1 MSTRHF
7 DVGLVHGVVAT
18 RTGARLPQIADA
30 FDVAEVIGA
39 ATDQHVLLL
48 SNIPQ
53 HFRGHVEA
61 DTLFSDPARIS
72 MLAMAHHRIL
82 QAAAVITDVV
92 PIRLGTL
99 VRGLKGARDLLTREA
114 GPFAERLTT
123 IRNAV
128 EFAVRILPARRPTP
142 TPQAS
147 QMHAGSGRAYLRA
160 RSDECV
166 RGRPAAVDIALQELA
181 LRAVATCER
190 QPGSR
195 QAGRPRA
202 VADVAFLVD
211 RRKLTAFDECAGVIE
226 QQIARNGL
234 ALDIFGP
241 LPAYSFVDG
250 RPEDQ
255 R

>member
-1 MSTRHF
+1 MSTRQF
-7 DVGLVHGVVAT
+7 DVGLVHGVIAT
-18 RTGARLPQIADA
+18 RSAARLPQISDA

-39 ATDQHVLLL
+39 AADQHALLL

-99 VRGLKGARDLLTREA
+99 VRGPKGARDLLTREA
-114 GPFAERLTT
+114 GRFTERLAT

-128 EFAVRILPARRPTP
+128 EFAVRILPARGPARQVAPM
-142 TPQAS
+142 QVR
-147 QMHAGSGRAYLRA
+147 SGRDYLRA
-160 RSDECV
+160 RSESRVC
-166 RGRPAAVDIALQELA
+166 GRPAAVDSALQELA
-181 LRAVATCER
+181 SRAVAICER
-190 QPGSR
+190 RPGSR
-195 QAGRPRA
+195 QDGRPPA

-211 RRKLTAFDECAGVIE
+211 RRKLMAFDECAGIIE
-226 QQIARNGL
+226 RQIARDGL

-241 LPAYSFVDG
+241 LPAYSFVEG
-250 RPEDQ
+250 RAEVQ
-255 R
+255 A

>member
-18 RTGARLPQIADA
+18 RSAARLPQIADA

-39 ATDQHVLLL
+39 AADRHILLL

-61 DTLFSDPARIS
+61 DTLFADPARIS

-99 VRGLKGARDLLTREA
+99 VRGPKGARDLLTREA
-114 GPFAERLTT
+114 GPFAERLAT
-123 IRNAV
+123 IRDAL
-128 EFAVRILPARRPTP
+128 EFAVRILPARGATR
-142 TPQAS
+142 QAPR
-147 QMHAGSGRAYLRA
+147 MHASSGREYLRA
-160 RSDECV
+160 RSDERT
-166 RGRPAAVDIALQELA
+166 RGRPAAAEVALQQLA

-190 QPGSR
+190 QPGPR

-211 RRKLTAFDECAGVIE
+211 RRKLTAFDDCAGLIE
-226 QQIARNGL
+226 QQIAQDGL

-250 RPEDQ
+250 RPENQ
-255 R
+255 G